1 MAQDAASTREEKPL
15 RIGLIY
21 NLKRKAPV
29 TEDDSE
35 AEFDSP
41 TTVDAIARAAVDM
54 LLSLI
59 SGEGTGTQ
67 PVLVEPELIVRESC
81 GCSIA

>member
-41 TTVDAIARAAVDM
+41 TTVDAIARA
-54 LLSLI
+54 LKGL
-59 SGEGTGTQ
+59 
-67 PVLVEPELIVRESC
+67 
-81 GCSIA
+81 